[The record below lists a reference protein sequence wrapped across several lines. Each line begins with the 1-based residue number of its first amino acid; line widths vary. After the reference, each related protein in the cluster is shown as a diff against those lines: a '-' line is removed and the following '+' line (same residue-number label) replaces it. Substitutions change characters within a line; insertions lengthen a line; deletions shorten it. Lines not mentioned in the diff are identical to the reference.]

1 MRRHL
6 ILLMP
11 RNKWLVFGPGS
22 LLLLAVH
29 FVNFTDTVWAGSQDP
44 APGSIRPK
52 YGVPISPLI
61 SLTSA
66 ALSFSMT
73 VGGSAPPPQGVG
85 ISNAGGGTLNWTA
98 AVESGSWL
106 SVAPGSG
113 TGTGTLTISVNPAG
127 LAIRSYHRRV
137 GDEAAQAVSPG
148 TSAAFHVD

>member
-6 ILLMP
+6 IPLT
-11 RNKWLVFGPGS
+11 RRIKWLAFGPGS
-22 LLLLAVH
+22 LLLLAIH
-29 FVNFTDTVWAGSQDP
+29 CVNFTDTVWAGSQDP
-44 APGSIRPK
+44 APGSIRAK
-52 YGVPISPLI
+52 YFPGPPVI
-61 SLTSA
+61 SLTSV
-66 ALSFSMT
+66 ALSFTMT

-85 ISNAGGGTLNWTA
+85 IGNAGGGTLNWTA

-106 SVAPGSG
+106 SVSPGSG
-113 TGTGTLTISVNPAG
+113 TGTGALTISANPAG